1 MSDPSQPDLSG
12 TPNTTAPAPNV
23 NSWLADELYSQYL
36 HDRQAVDPSWKQMFE
51 GNGKTAPY
59 AAEPKGN
66 GSTSMAAATARISV
80 EQPTMSQPGM
90 KALPAAPASP
100 VATAPAAPVVPVGAD
115 DQAIALRGPA
125 LKLAENMSASLTVPT
140 ATSQRVMP
148 IKVMDENRRA
158 INQYRSTR
166 GLSKISYTHLVAWA
180 IVRSI
185 EKAPALN
192 DAFSDNGGE
201 ASRIKRG
208 HVNLGLAVDVAG
220 KDGSRTLRVP
230 SIKQCETLNFAQFL
244 TAYDDIVVRARGN
257 KLTIADYDGTTIS
270 LTNPGTVGTVGSIP
284 RLMPGQGAIIATGAI
299 DYPPEYRGVPEE
311 TRTSMG
317 LSKVMTV
324 TCTYDHRVIQ
334 GAESGAF
341 LAHLQSLLEGENNF
355 YGQIYQDLAI
365 PLRPILWEADQAAPL
380 QRNADPLKQA
390 AVARLIQAWRERG
403 HLVADIDPLGMPRK
417 PHSDLD
423 PSTHGLTIWDL
434 DRSFQVSAT
443 ETTTLRDLL
452 DRLRLTYAGSLGVEF
467 MHCDDPAERQ
477 WFIHAMEPTSNQW
490 SLDPATQ
497 KRALK
502 SVVEVEGFENFLE
515 NRFKGNKRF
524 SIEGGETCIAMIDE
538 LLARAASDKINVEE
552 CVIGMAHRGRLAV
565 LANVIGKGVAQVFS
579 EFEGEISEDDFE
591 GSGDVK
597 YHLGASN
604 TRHFSGDKK
613 ITVSVAPNPS
623 HLEAVNPV
631 VEGIV
636 RPKQDQL
643 GDEKRERVIPLLIH
657 GDAAMAGQ
665 GIVAETFNLSQIDGY
680 NTGGTIHL
688 VINNQIGFTT
698 NPSASRS
705 TTYCSDIALMVKAP
719 VLHVNGD
726 DPDACIR
733 AMQLAYDFRQRF
745 HRDVVLDMLCW
756 RKHGHNEGD
765 DASYTQPVLYRKL
778 KDQKPVTQIY
788 AERLQRA
795 GVIAAGEVTAWQED
809 QKKRLYEIYDQTQK
823 NKEDW
828 ELLEVSPAPPLAV
841 LQDLPPTGVSPE
853 QLAHVLKV
861 MTAFPADFHVHPKL
875 SKVVEKRASALRD
888 NSIDWALAEQL
899 AFGSLVLEG
908 TSVRLSG
915 QDAGRGTFSHRHA
928 EFHDYEND
936 RVYTPLAH
944 IAPSRAKFE
953 VYNSPLSE
961 YGVMG
966 FEFGYSLAD
975 PLSLVV
981 WEAQYGDFSNGAQTI
996 IDQFLASA
1004 ESKWGQPSGLTLLLP
1019 HGQEGGGPEH
1029 SSARLERYLQ
1039 LCGENNMQVVN
1050 CTTPAQ
1056 YFHLLR
1062 RQMRGGVD
1070 RRGLRK
1076 PLIVMA
1082 PKSLL
1087 RHPKVVSTIS
1097 DLTEGSFYPVLEDQ
1111 TVTDPAPIRK
1121 ILLCNGKIYYEL
1133 LAAREAR
1140 KAFDQTA
1147 ATTAIV
1153 RMEQLYPLP
1162 EAEIRAIIGHYK
1174 NASGVVWVQEEPR
1187 NMGAWIYMRTR
1198 LQRIM
1203 ANEARSLGYA
1213 GRPESSSTAPG
1224 SPKVHMREQGELIE
1238 QAFAPPTLN
1247 RRWRKRLV
1255 KRRKAKPVETQPA

>member
-1 MSDPSQPDLSG
+1 MSDPSQTDPS
-12 TPNTTAPAPNV
+12 APGAAPNV

-51 GNGKTAPY
+51 GNGSNGTPY
-59 AAEPKGN
+59 AAAPEIKA
-66 GSTSMAAATARISV
+66 STATARITV
-80 EQPTMSQPGM
+80 EQPSMEKPTMR
-90 KALPAAPASP
+90 ALPAAQAPP
-100 VATAPAAPVVPVGAD
+100 VLATTSAPVVMQGAD
-115 DQAIALRGPA
+115 DLAVALKGPA

-140 ATSQRVMP
+140 ATSQRTMP
-148 IKVMDENRRA
+148 IKVMDENRRT
-158 INQYRSTR
+158 INQFRSLQ
-166 GLSKISYTHLVAWA
+166 GHSKISYTHLVAWA

-185 EKAPALN
+185 EKNPALN
-192 DAFSDNGGE
+192 DAFSETGGE
-201 ASRIKRG
+201 AFRIKRG
-208 HVNLGLAVDVAG
+208 HVNIGLAVDVAG
-220 KDGSRTLRVP
+220 KDGARTLRVP
-230 SIKQCETLNFAQFL
+230 SIKKSEAMNFAEFL
-244 TAYDDIVVRARGN
+244 AAYDDIVARARNN
-257 KLTIADYDGTTIS
+257 KLTMADYDGTTIS
-270 LTNPGTVGTVGSIP
+270 LTNPGTVGTAGSIA

-311 TRTSMG
+311 MRTSIG

-341 LAHLQSLLEGENNF
+341 LARLQALLEGEDKF
-355 YGQIYQDLAI
+355 YDQIYADLAV
-365 PLRPILWEADQAAPL
+365 PLRPLRWEADQPAAP
-380 QRNADPLKQA
+380 QVNADPLKQS

-403 HLVADIDPLGMPRK
+403 HLIADIDPLGIARAA
-417 PHSDLD
+417 HADLD
-423 PSTHGLTIWDL
+423 PSSHGLTIWDL
-434 DRSFQVSAT
+434 DRTFHAGT
-443 ETTTLRDLL
+443 YGITTLRDLQ
-452 DRLRLTYAGSLGVEF
+452 DRLRLTYGGRMGVEF

-477 WFIHAMEPTSNQW
+477 WFIESMEPTANQW
-490 SLDPATQ
+490 PLDAATQ

-502 SVVEVEGFENFLE
+502 AVVETDGFENFLE

-538 LLARAASDKINVEE
+538 LLDRAASDKRAGGNVEE

-579 EFEGEISEDDFE
+579 EFEGEISDEDFE
-591 GSGDVK
+591 GTGDVK

-604 TRHFSGDKK
+604 TRQFPDGRK

-680 NTGGTIHL
+680 NTGGTVHL

-719 VLHVNGD
+719 VIHVNGD

-733 AMQLAYDFRQRF
+733 ATQLAYDFRQRF

-765 DASYTQPVLYRKL
+765 DASFTQPVLYRKL
-778 KDQKPVTQIY
+778 KDHKSVSQIY
-788 AERLQRA
+788 GEKLQRA
-795 GVIAAGEVTAWQED
+795 GIIAEGDVAAWQEE
-809 QKKRLYEIYDQTQK
+809 QKQRLYGIYDQTQK
-823 NKEDW
+823 SKEDW

-861 MTAFPADFHVHPKL
+861 MTAFPAGFQVHPKL
-875 SKVVEKRASALRD
+875 TRIVEKRASSLRE

-908 TSVRLSG
+908 TSVRVSG

-936 RVYTPLAH
+936 KVYTPLAH
-944 IAPSRAKFE
+944 IAPSRARFE

-1004 ESKWGQPSGLTLLLP
+1004 ESKWGQPSGLVLLLP

-1062 RQMRGGVD
+1062 RQMRGGAD

-1097 DLTEGSFYPVLEDQ
+1097 DLTEGSFYPVFEDQ
-1111 TVTDPAPIRK
+1111 TVTDPASVRK
-1121 ILLCNGKIYYEL
+1121 ILLCSGKIYYEL

-1140 KAFDQTA
+1140 KVSDPNA
-1147 ATTAIV
+1147 AATAIV

-1162 EAEIRAIIGHYK
+1162 EAEIRAIISHYAK
-1174 NASGVVWVQEEPR
+1174 ASGVVWVQEEPR

-1203 ANEARSLGYA
+1203 AHESRSLGYA
-1213 GRPESSSTAPG
+1213 GRAESASTAPG
-1224 SPKVHMREQGELIE
+1224 SPKVHAREQAELIE
-1238 QAFAPPTLN
+1238 NAFAPPTLT

-1255 KRRKAKPVETQPA
+1255 KRRKAKPSENLPA